1 MRVRRWESISLSTQY
16 EAPRLQD
23 GASRKG
29 SFVNIVPLDPAYK
42 AGLAGH
48 VPAKCLTAG
57 S

>member
-1 MRVRRWESISLSTQY
+1 MVGKSISLSTQY

-48 VPAKCLTAG
+48 VPAKCLTAQ